1 MVLIVVAM
9 LSLASYMFADY
20 MITERKSV
28 RMSGRQM
35 QSRTLADS
43 GVESIKQFLMK
54 TPTELQEAG
63 GLYDN
68 PGRFRQMLV
77 VNDVSPAGRG
87 NFTIVSPAM
96 EENELSGIRF
106 GLEDESS
113 RLNLAALLIADKST
127 TNGGRQIL
135 MQLPN
140 MTEEIADSI
149 LDWIDPDEE
158 PREFGAELDY
168 YSGEVAS
175 LCSAQRRARDRRG
188 TFAGAQA

>member
-1 MVLIVVAM
+1 
-9 LSLASYMFADY
+9 LASYMFADY

-35 QSRTLADS
+35 QSRALADS

-68 PGRFRQMLV
+68 PVRFRQMLV

-87 NFTIVSPAM
+87 NFTIVPPAM

-113 RLNLAALLIADKST
+113 RLNLAALLIADKSAA
-127 TNGGRQIL
+127 NGGRQIL

-140 MTEEIADSI
+140 
-149 LDWIDPDEE
+149 
-158 PREFGAELDY
+158 
-168 YSGEVAS
+168 
-175 LCSAQRRARDRRG
+175 
-188 TFAGAQA
+188 